1 MALCNKGNRA
11 TPLFNYNHYLR
22 RWEMPDLVGHD
33 GKRVGSDNKAN
44 GMNRHIYRLV
54 AAVLAAIT
62 IVSCD
67 DARKSETFRVLE
79 DVDSYIEARPDSALA
94 VLEGIDKSDLTSKEL
109 EAKYALLLS
118 QALDKNYID
127 LQSDS
132 VIAPAVRYYENHGT
146 PDERLKMYY
155 YSGRIKQNS
164 GDHEGAMERFVKGES
179 YGDECTDKALL
190 GRLYAA
196 KQYVYQE
203 TINYPSAIPN
213 AQLAADAFLEAEDVH
228 NYLLKINDLAIL
240 YQLTH
245 DEAKHAEC
253 MNIIKEN
260 WDILT
265 DKHKSHYYTILLN
278 PYSNAENPDELISEY
293 LSEVK
298 DSSLIIWSGL
308 PNVYLRLNQPESVL
322 QVLEYSLKYNQD
334 EKDAAYYFAQ
344 ASAYELLGESDEAL
358 AAYKKYVEITDA
370 NDLEI
375 LKADTKFIEERHKK
389 EIELLDAEHSKERIM
404 FISIIAILCAVIV
417 IYFIRQQL
425 KIRTAEKKQLEIE
438 KKRYEQL
445 YADAIAERDALT
457 KMIEDSSVKDETK
470 AVIRERLEVLNKVI
484 ISHITD
490 TSSAN
495 KKAFQEL
502 EALVADRDSFIES
515 TRLTIEG
522 NNPEFIAALKKQGL
536 TDEEINICCLYVI
549 GLKGKDIKTYT
560 NQSRLYIQSA
570 EIRHKLG
577 LTENDTNLSIYLR
590 NMCENEVC

>member
-1 MALCNKGNRA
+1 
-11 TPLFNYNHYLR
+11 
-22 RWEMPDLVGHD
+22 
-33 GKRVGSDNKAN
+33 
-44 GMNRHIYRLV
+44 MNRHIYRLV
-54 AAVLAAIT
+54 AAVLAAMT
-62 IVSCD
+62 IVSCN
-67 DARKSETFRVLE
+67 DARKSETYRLLE

-94 VLEGIDKSDLTSKEL
+94 VLEGIDKSELTSKEL

-132 VIAPAVRYYENHGT
+132 IIAPAVRYYENHGT

-164 GDHEGAMERFVKGES
+164 GDYEGAMERFVKGES

-344 ASAYELLGESDEAL
+344 ASAYEQLGESDEAL

-389 EIELLDAEHSKERIM
+389 EIELLDAEHSKERITL
-404 FISIIAILCAVIV
+404 ISIIAILCAVIV
-417 IYFIRQQL
+417 IYLIRQQL

-457 KMIEDSSVKDETK
+457 KMIEDSSVKNETK

-502 EALVADRDSFIES
+502 EALVADRDSFIVS
-515 TRLTIEG
+515 TRLTIQG

-549 GLKGKDIKTYT
+549 GLKGKDIKAYT
-560 NQSRLYIQSA
+560 SQPRHYNQSA
-570 EIRHKLG
+570 DIRHKLG
-577 LTENDTNLSIYLR
+577 LTENDTNLSIFLR
-590 NMCENEVC
+590 EMLEK

>member
-1 MALCNKGNRA
+1 
-11 TPLFNYNHYLR
+11 
-22 RWEMPDLVGHD
+22 
-33 GKRVGSDNKAN
+33 
-44 GMNRHIYRLV
+44 MNRHIYRLV

-62 IVSCD
+62 IVSCNG
-67 DARKSETFRVLE
+67 ARKSETFRLLE

-94 VLEGIDKSDLTSKEL
+94 VLEGIDKSELTSKEL

-132 VIAPAVRYYENHGT
+132 IIAPAVRYYENHGT

-164 GDHEGAMERFVKGES
+164 GDYEGAMEMFVKGES

-190 GRLYAA
+190 GRLYRA
-196 KQYVYQE
+196 KM
-203 TINYPSAIPN
+203 TIHREIFNYPQAILD
-213 AQLAADAFLEAEDVH
+213 AKDAANCYLEAGDITR
-228 NYLLKINDLAIL
+228 YLSTILNLAIL
-240 YQLTH
+240 YN
-245 DEAKHAEC
+245 DSEKPEEYFAEC
-253 MNIIKEN
+253 MGILKEN

-265 DKHKSHYYTILLN
+265 NSQKSKYYAISIMNVNLTKDEMQTIL
-278 PYSNAENPDELISEY
+278 EEY
-293 LSEVK
+293 MTDIK
-298 DSSLIIWSGL
+298 DSALIHWTSVAFAHTQLDRPESGL
-308 PNVYLRLNQPESVL
+308 EA
-322 QVLEYSLKYNQD
+322 LENYITYNSG
-334 EKDAAYYFAQ
+334 EIDASYYFLLAQ
-344 ASAYELLGESDEAL
+344 AQEKVGNLVESLE
-358 AAYKKYVEITDA
+358 AYKNYMRITDDF
-370 NDLEI
+370 DLKI
-375 LKADTKFIEERHKK
+375 FDADTKFIEERHKK

-417 IYFIRQQL
+417 IYLIRQQL

-502 EALVADRDSFIES
+502 EALISDRDSFIES

-522 NNPEFIAALKKQGL
+522 NNPEFITALREAGL

-577 LTENDTNLSIYLR
+577 LTENDTNLSIHLR

>member
-1 MALCNKGNRA
+1 M
-11 TPLFNYNHYLR
+11 
-22 RWEMPDLVGHD
+22 
-33 GKRVGSDNKAN
+33 
-44 GMNRHIYRLV
+44 RL
-54 AAVLAAIT
+54 LLLIITAIT
-62 IVSCD
+62 IVSCN
-67 DARKSETFRVLE
+67 DARKSETYRLLE

-94 VLEGIDKSDLTSKEL
+94 TLQGIDKSELTSKEL

-132 VIAPAVRYYENHGT
+132 IIAPAVRYYENHGT

-164 GDHEGAMERFVKGES
+164 GDYEGAMEMFVKGES
-179 YGDECTDKALL
+179 YGDVCTDKALL

-228 NYLLKINDLAIL
+228 KYLLKINDLAIL

-308 PNVYLRLNQPESVL
+308 SNAYLRLNQPESVL

-334 EKDAAYYFAQ
+334 EKDAAYYFSQ
-344 ASAYELLGESDEAL
+344 ASAYEQLGESDEAL

-404 FISIIAILCAVIV
+404 FICIIAILCAVII
-417 IYFIRQQL
+417 IYLIRKQL
-425 KIRTAEKKQLEIE
+425 LIRTAEKKQLEIE

-502 EALVADRDSFIES
+502 EALISDRDSFIES

-522 NNPEFIAALKKQGL
+522 NNPGFITALREAGL

-577 LTENDTNLSIYLR
+577 LTENDTNLSIHLR

>member
-1 MALCNKGNRA
+1 MR
-11 TPLFNYNHYLR
+11 LR
-22 RWEMPDLVGHD
+22 LLLL
-33 GKRVGSDNKAN
+33 
-44 GMNRHIYRLV
+44 IIT
-54 AAVLAAIT
+54 AIT
-62 IVSCD
+62 IVSCN

-94 VLEGIDKSDLTSKEL
+94 VLEGIDKSELTSKEL

-132 VIAPAVRYYENHGT
+132 IIAPAVNYYKYHGTDDERFRTLYYAGRVYQNAGDIETAMEKFVEAERYISSQIDKSVVARLYKAKMVAYRDVFDHESALEQAKTAAEYYLAAKDSTRYLNAVNDIAVSYSLLEDKESEDKYLAILSSNMHLLTPTQISKYYGIQLNNSLQGPVENIQNTLKDYLAAT
-146 PDERLKMYY
+146 PDESMINWICVADAYIALSDYQSALKSLDSHILYGGQKDLTYY
-155 YSGRIKQNS
+155 WTAATLYEK
-164 GDHEGAMERFVKGES
+164 
-179 YGDECTDKALL
+179 L
-190 GRLYAA
+190 GRYKEALSLYKEYLYTSDHA
-196 KQYVYQE
+196 
-203 TINYPSAIPN
+203 T
-213 AQLAADAFLEAEDVH
+213 LAAV
-228 NYLLKINDLAIL
+228 
-240 YQLTH
+240 
-245 DEAKHAEC
+245 
-253 MNIIKEN
+253 
-260 WDILT
+260 
-265 DKHKSHYYTILLN
+265 
-278 PYSNAENPDELISEY
+278 
-293 LSEVK
+293 
-298 DSSLIIWSGL
+298 
-308 PNVYLRLNQPESVL
+308 ES
-322 QVLEYSLKYNQD
+322 
-334 EKDAAYYFAQ
+334 
-344 ASAYELLGESDEAL
+344 
-358 AAYKKYVEITDA
+358 
-370 NDLEI
+370 
-375 LKADTKFIEERHKK
+375 DTKFIEERHKK

-404 FISIIAILCAVIV
+404 FISIIAILSAVIV
-417 IYFIRQQL
+417 IYLIRQQL

-495 KKAFQEL
+495 KKAYQEL

-522 NNPEFIAALKKQGL
+522 NNPGFITALREAGL

>member
-1 MALCNKGNRA
+1 MR
-11 TPLFNYNHYLR
+11 
-22 RWEMPDLVGHD
+22 M
-33 GKRVGSDNKAN
+33 
-44 GMNRHIYRLV
+44 RL
-54 AAVLAAIT
+54 LLLIITAIT
-62 IVSCD
+62 IVSCN

-94 VLEGIDKSDLTSKEL
+94 VLEGIDKSELTSKEL
-109 EAKYALLLS
+109 EAKYAMLLS

-132 VIAPAVRYYENHGT
+132 IIAPAVNYYKYHGT
-146 PDERLKMYY
+146 DDERFRTLYY
-155 YSGRIKQNS
+155 AGRVYQNA
-164 GDHEGAMERFVKGES
+164 GNTEAAMEKFVEAEHHISSQIDKTILARLFKAKAVAYQDIFDYRSAIAQAHIAAEYYLSAQDSVRYLSTLNSIVILYGQLDDKESERKYLDLLSSNKHLMNDSQLNTYYAVLLNSSLRDSQEIVRGILSDYLSTVTDASIIKWLAIANAYIVLDNYPAAVNALDNYILYGGIKDPAYNWISATLYEKLGE
-179 YGDECTDKALL
+179 YDKALNF
-190 GRLYAA
+190 Y
-196 KQYVYQE
+196 K
-203 TINYPSAIPN
+203 S
-213 AQLAADAFLEAEDVH
+213 
-228 NYLLKINDLAIL
+228 YL
-240 YQLTH
+240 QQT
-245 DEAKHAEC
+245 DEA
-253 MNIIKEN
+253 
-260 WDILT
+260 D
-265 DKHKSHYYTILLN
+265 LL
-278 PYSNAENPDELISEY
+278 IF
-293 LSEVK
+293 
-298 DSSLIIWSGL
+298 
-308 PNVYLRLNQPESVL
+308 ES
-322 QVLEYSLKYNQD
+322 
-334 EKDAAYYFAQ
+334 
-344 ASAYELLGESDEAL
+344 
-358 AAYKKYVEITDA
+358 
-370 NDLEI
+370 
-375 LKADTKFIEERHKK
+375 DTKFIEERHKK
-389 EIELLDAEHSKERIM
+389 EIELIDAEHSKERITL
-404 FISIIAILCAVIV
+404 ISIIAILCAVII
-417 IYFIRQQL
+417 IYLIRKQL
-425 KIRTAEKKQLEIE
+425 QILTAEKKQLEIE

-502 EALVADRDSFIES
+502 EALISDRDSFIES

-522 NNPEFIAALKKQGL
+522 NNPEFIDALKKQGL

>member
-1 MALCNKGNRA
+1 MR
-11 TPLFNYNHYLR
+11 
-22 RWEMPDLVGHD
+22 M
-33 GKRVGSDNKAN
+33 
-44 GMNRHIYRLV
+44 RL
-54 AAVLAAIT
+54 LLLIITAIT
-62 IVSCD
+62 IVSCN

-94 VLEGIDKSDLTSKEL
+94 VLEGIDKSELTSKEL

-132 VIAPAVRYYENHGT
+132 IIAPAVNYYKYHGTDDERFRTLYYAGRVYQNAGDIEAAMEKFVEAEQYISSQIDKSVVARLYKAKMVAYRDVFDHQSALEQAKTAAEYYLAAKDSTRYLNAVNDIAVSYSLLEDKESEDKYLAILSSNMHLLTPMQISKYYGIQLNNSLQGPVENIQNTLKDYLAAT
-146 PDERLKMYY
+146 PDESMINWICVADAYIALSDYQSALKSLDSHILYGGQKDLTYY
-155 YSGRIKQNS
+155 WTAATLYEK
-164 GDHEGAMERFVKGES
+164 
-179 YGDECTDKALL
+179 L
-190 GRLYAA
+190 GRYKEALSLYKEYLYTSDHA
-196 KQYVYQE
+196 
-203 TINYPSAIPN
+203 T
-213 AQLAADAFLEAEDVH
+213 LAAV
-228 NYLLKINDLAIL
+228 
-240 YQLTH
+240 
-245 DEAKHAEC
+245 
-253 MNIIKEN
+253 
-260 WDILT
+260 
-265 DKHKSHYYTILLN
+265 
-278 PYSNAENPDELISEY
+278 
-293 LSEVK
+293 
-298 DSSLIIWSGL
+298 
-308 PNVYLRLNQPESVL
+308 ES
-322 QVLEYSLKYNQD
+322 
-334 EKDAAYYFAQ
+334 
-344 ASAYELLGESDEAL
+344 
-358 AAYKKYVEITDA
+358 
-370 NDLEI
+370 
-375 LKADTKFIEERHKK
+375 DTKFIEERHKK
-389 EIELLDAEHSKERIM
+389 EIELLDAEHSKERITL
-404 FISIIAILCAVIV
+404 ISIIAILCAVII
-417 IYFIRQQL
+417 IYLIRKQL
-425 KIRTAEKKQLEIE
+425 QIRTAEKKQLEIE

-502 EALVADRDSFIES
+502 EALISDRDSFIES

-522 NNPEFIAALKKQGL
+522 NNPGFITTLREAGL

-577 LTENDTNLSIYLR
+577 LTENDTNLSIHLK

>member
-1 MALCNKGNRA
+1 M
-11 TPLFNYNHYLR
+11 TT
-22 RWEMPDLVGHD
+22 
-33 GKRVGSDNKAN
+33 KRI

-54 AAVLAAIT
+54 AAVLAAMT
-62 IVSCD
+62 IVSCNG
-67 DARKSETFRVLE
+67 ARKSETFRVLE

-94 VLEGIDKSDLTSKEL
+94 TLQGIDKSELTSKEL

-132 VIAPAVRYYENHGT
+132 IIAPAVRYYENHGT

-164 GDHEGAMERFVKGES
+164 GDYEGSMEMFVKGES
-179 YGDECTDKALL
+179 YGDVCTDKACLA
-190 GRLYAA
+190 RLYKA
-196 KQYVYQE
+196 KMVISQE
-203 TINYPSAIPN
+203 IFNFTQAIIDTRN
-213 AQLAADAFLEAEDVH
+213 AADCYFAIGDMTRYYNA
-228 NYLLKINDLAIL
+228 INDLAVLYNQTGNPDKSSECLNIL
-240 YQLTH
+240 
-245 DEAKHAEC
+245 KR
-253 MNIIKEN
+253 N
-260 WDILT
+260 WDSIT
-265 DKHKSHYYTILLN
+265 AKHKSKYFAIAIDASQT
-278 PYSNAENPDELISEY
+278 PDEIQRLVNEY
-293 LSEVK
+293 YIDIK
-298 DSSLIIWSGL
+298 DSTLIHWLTLAYAYVRLDKPRLGL
-308 PNVYLRLNQPESVL
+308 EMLDNALT
-322 QVLEYSLKYNQD
+322 YNNY
-334 EKDAAYYFAQ
+334 EKDAAYYFAL
-344 ASAYELLGESDEAL
+344 ASANEQLGNSIEAL
-358 AAYKKYVEITDA
+358 NAYKNYMNITDSL
-370 NDLEI
+370 DMKI
-375 LKADTKFIEERHKK
+375 FDADTKFIEERHKK
-389 EIELLDAEHSKERIM
+389 ENELLDAEHSKERIM

-417 IYFIRQQL
+417 IYLIRKQL
-425 KIRTAEKKQLEIE
+425 QIRTAEKKQLEIE

-457 KMIEDSSVKDETK
+457 KMIEDASVKDETK

-502 EALVADRDSFIES
+502 EALISDRDSFIES

-522 NNPEFIAALKKQGL
+522 NNPGFIIALREAGL

-577 LTENDTNLSIYLR
+577 LTENDTNLSIHLR
-590 NMCENEVC
+590 NICENKVC

>member
-1 MALCNKGNRA
+1 
-11 TPLFNYNHYLR
+11 
-22 RWEMPDLVGHD
+22 
-33 GKRVGSDNKAN
+33 
-44 GMNRHIYRLV
+44 MNRHIYRLV

-67 DARKSETFRVLE
+67 DARKSETYRLLE

-94 VLEGIDKSDLTSKEL
+94 VLEGIEKSELTSKEL

-132 VIAPAVRYYENHGT
+132 IIAPAVRYYENHGT

-164 GDHEGAMERFVKGES
+164 GDYEGAMEMFVKGES
-179 YGDECTDKALL
+179 YGDVCTDKALL

-228 NYLLKINDLAIL
+228 KYLLKINDLAIL

-308 PNVYLRLNQPESVL
+308 SNAYLRLNQPESVL

-334 EKDAAYYFAQ
+334 EKDAAYYFSQ
-344 ASAYELLGESDEAL
+344 ASAYEQLGESDEAL

-404 FISIIAILCAVIV
+404 FICIIAILCAVII
-417 IYFIRQQL
+417 IYLIRKQL
-425 KIRTAEKKQLEIE
+425 LIRTAEKKQLEIE

-502 EALVADRDSFIES
+502 EALISDRDSFIES

-522 NNPEFIAALKKQGL
+522 NNPGFITALREAGL

-577 LTENDTNLSIYLR
+577 LTENDTNLSIHLR

>member
-1 MALCNKGNRA
+1 
-11 TPLFNYNHYLR
+11 
-22 RWEMPDLVGHD
+22 
-33 GKRVGSDNKAN
+33 
-44 GMNRHIYRLV
+44 MNRHIYRLV

-62 IVSCD
+62 IVSCNG
-67 DARKSETFRVLE
+67 ARKSETYRLLE

-94 VLEGIDKSDLTSKEL
+94 VLEGIDKSELTSKEL

-132 VIAPAVRYYENHGT
+132 IIAPAVRYYENHGT

-164 GDHEGAMERFVKGES
+164 GDYEGAMERFVKGES

-344 ASAYELLGESDEAL
+344 ASAYEQLGESDEAL

-404 FISIIAILCAVIV
+404 FISIIAILCAVII
-417 IYFIRQQL
+417 IYLIRKQL
-425 KIRTAEKKQLEIE
+425 QIRTAEKKQLEIE

-549 GLKGKDIKTYT
+549 GLKGKDIKAYT
-560 NQSRLYIQSA
+560 SQPRHYNQSA
-570 EIRHKLG
+570 DIRHKLG
-577 LTENDTNLSIYLR
+577 LTENDTNLSIFLR
-590 NMCENEVC
+590 EMLEK